1 MTDTTKA
8 QILDLARKAINTEL
22 LALKRM
28 KETLGDNFADAVE
41 MILSGQGKCIVT
53 GMGKSGLVGRKIA
66 ATLASTGTPSFF
78 LHPGEA
84 FHGDLGMISK
94 EDIVLAISYSGE
106 TDEVLKIVPFIHNN
120 GNRLISMT
128 GNPASTLA
136 IHSDIHLDVSVD
148 HEACILHLAPTTS
161 TTAQIAMGDAMA
173 VALMK
178 MRNFS
183 SNDFARLHP
192 GGSLGRR
199 LLATVGDV
207 MRSDNLPV
215 VGPDCTAKDMIH
227 TISRCGLGLIVVCEG
242 DRIEGIVTDGDI
254 RRAMERSGADFI
266 NLRAADI
273 LTRDPKRIHPEEKL
287 IEAEKMMTRHKITS
301 LLVTDRDER
310 LAGVIQIYDIKLSR
324 QLRPTDTSGTACG
337 PSRWLFNDP
346 PPRRHRPRMPAV
358 RRRPTRRTATRSGSC
373 SLCRRRRT
381 AKIRRAATAPSSPPL
396 SGTASFSS

>member
-1 MTDTTKA
+1 MEQSK
-8 QILDLARKAINTEL
+8 QNEILTVAREAIRTEAE
-22 LALKRM
+22 ALEKMERS
-28 KETLGDNFADAVE
+28 LDSHFVDAIA
-41 MILSGQGKCIVT
+41 MILGSSGKLIIT
-53 GMGKSGLVGRKIA
+53 GMGKSGLIGRKMA
-66 ATLASTGTPSFF
+66 ATFASTGTPSFY

-128 GNPASTLA
+128 GNPKSTLA

-161 TTAQIAMGDAMA
+161 AQIAMGDAMA
-173 VALMK
+173 IALMK
-178 MRNFS
+178 ARSFS
-183 SNDFARLHP
+183 SCDFARLHP

-215 VGPDCTAKDMIH
+215 VGLDCTAKDMIH
-227 TISRCGLGLIVVCEG
+227 TISCCGLGLIVVCEG

-254 RRAMERSGADFI
+254 RRAMERTGAGFI
-266 NLRAADI
+266 DLRAADI
-273 LTRDPKRIHPEEKL
+273 VTRNPKRIHPEEKL

-301 LLVTDRDER
+301 LLVTDHDER
-310 LAGVIQIYDIKLSR
+310 LAGVIQIYDIKL
-324 QLRPTDTSGTACG
+324 
-337 PSRWLFNDP
+337 
-346 PPRRHRPRMPAV
+346 
-358 RRRPTRRTATRSGSC
+358 
-373 SLCRRRRT
+373 
-381 AKIRRAATAPSSPPL
+381 
-396 SGTASFSS
+396 

>member
-1 MTDTTKA
+1 MEQSK
-8 QILDLARKAINTEL
+8 QNEILTVAREAIRTE
-22 LALKRM
+22 
-28 KETLGDNFADAVE
+28 ADALEKMERSLDEHFVEAIE
-41 MILSGQGKCIVT
+41 MILQSRGKLIIT
-53 GMGKSGLVGRKIA
+53 GMGKSGLIGRKMA
-66 ATLASTGTPSFF
+66 ATFASTGTPSFY

-128 GNPASTLA
+128 GNPASTL
-136 IHSDIHLDVSVD
+136 
-148 HEACILHLAPTTS
+148 LHLAPTTS

-310 LAGVIQIYDIKLSR
+310 LAGVIQIYDIKL
-324 QLRPTDTSGTACG
+324 
-337 PSRWLFNDP
+337 
-346 PPRRHRPRMPAV
+346 
-358 RRRPTRRTATRSGSC
+358 
-373 SLCRRRRT
+373 
-381 AKIRRAATAPSSPPL
+381 
-396 SGTASFSS
+396 

>member
-310 LAGVIQIYDIKLSR
+310 LAGVIQIYDIKL
-324 QLRPTDTSGTACG
+324 
-337 PSRWLFNDP
+337 
-346 PPRRHRPRMPAV
+346 
-358 RRRPTRRTATRSGSC
+358 
-373 SLCRRRRT
+373 
-381 AKIRRAATAPSSPPL
+381 
-396 SGTASFSS
+396 

>member
-1 MTDTTKA
+1 
-8 QILDLARKAINTEL
+8 
-22 LALKRM
+22 
-28 KETLGDNFADAVE
+28 
-41 MILSGQGKCIVT
+41 
-53 GMGKSGLVGRKIA
+53 
-66 ATLASTGTPSFF
+66 
-78 LHPGEA
+78 
-84 FHGDLGMISK
+84 
-94 EDIVLAISYSGE
+94 
-106 TDEVLKIVPFIHNN
+106 
-120 GNRLISMT
+120 MT

-148 HEACILHLAPTTS
+148 HKACILHLAPTTS

-310 LAGVIQIYDIKLSR
+310 LAGVIQIYDIKL
-324 QLRPTDTSGTACG
+324 
-337 PSRWLFNDP
+337 
-346 PPRRHRPRMPAV
+346 
-358 RRRPTRRTATRSGSC
+358 
-373 SLCRRRRT
+373 
-381 AKIRRAATAPSSPPL
+381 
-396 SGTASFSS
+396 

>member
-8 QILDLARKAINTEL
+8 QILEVARKAIHTEML
-22 LALKRM
+22 SLKRM
-28 KETLGDNFADAVE
+28 EDTLGDEFATAVE
-41 MILSGQGKCIVT
+41 MILGSRGKCIVT

-94 EDIVLAISYSGE
+94 EDIVVALSYSGE
-106 TDEVLKIVPFIHNN
+106 TDEILKIVPFIHSN
-120 GNRLISMT
+120 GNKLVSMT
-128 GNPASTLA
+128 GNPDSALA
-136 IHSDIHLDVSVD
+136 KNSDVHLDVGVKE
-148 HEACILHLAPTTS
+148 EACILHLAPTSS

-273 LTRDPKRIHPEEKL
+273 LTRNPKRIHPEEKL

-310 LAGVIQIYDIKLSR
+310 LAGVIQIYDIKL
-324 QLRPTDTSGTACG
+324 
-337 PSRWLFNDP
+337 
-346 PPRRHRPRMPAV
+346 
-358 RRRPTRRTATRSGSC
+358 
-373 SLCRRRRT
+373 
-381 AKIRRAATAPSSPPL
+381 
-396 SGTASFSS
+396 